1 MMQSTPAERNAV
13 PILMVLE
20 RAFPEH
26 GTVLEIA
33 SGTGQHVVKFAAALP
48 GLTWWP
54 SDIDPAALEAILSRV
69 REAAL
74 DNIEPPRYLDVENPS
89 SWPLDNVDAV
99 LCINMMHISPW
110 SATVALFNG
119 AGRVLRGG
127 GVLASYGPY
136 KRGGRHTA
144 PSNAAFDASLRARN
158 ASWGVRDI
166 DDVVATARSAG
177 FTLRELVE
185 MPANNFMLVFEHA
198 AIP

>member
-1 MMQSTPAERNAV
+1 MQSTPAERNAV
-13 PILMVLE
+13 PILKVLE
-20 RAFPEH
+20 RALPEH

-33 SGTGQHVVKFAAALP
+33 SGAGQHVVKFAAALP

-54 SDIDPAALEAILSRV
+54 SDIDSAALEALVSRV

-89 SWPLDNVDAV
+89 SWPVDKVDAV

-119 AGRVLRGG
+119 AGRILRGG

-136 KRGGRHTA
+136 KRDGRHTA

-158 ASWGVRDI
+158 AAWGVRDI
-166 DDVVATARSAG
+166 DGIVTAARSAG

-185 MPANNFMLVFEHA
+185 MPVNNFMLVFEHA
-198 AIP
+198 ATP